1 MAFPPSC
8 GQIVRRVRA
17 RATQLS
23 AGPRL
28 SRVQRVFAKAARD
41 VHGDHAM
48 AEAFRFAHD
57 ERPRT
62 SSVRLSGMRSR
73 RSSSA
78 VMMSG
83 AVICSRNRGF
93 SPRRAR
99 CRAGSARRH
108 QLFKRMLLLLV
119 HLGDD

>member
-28 SRVQRVFAKAARD
+28 SRVLRVFVKAARD

-57 ERPRT
+57 EVPTHELRPL
-62 SSVRLSGMRSR
+62 VRDAESQELVGGHDVRRRHLLKKSR
-73 RSSSA
+73 LFATPSKMPGG
-78 VMMSG
+78 V
-83 AVICSRNRGF
+83 
-93 SPRRAR
+93 SPRFV
-99 CRAGSARRH
+99 GPS
-108 QLFKRMLLLLV
+108 
-119 HLGDD
+119 